1 MSAFPPGA
9 FFPSPPQA
17 SNAGVD
23 FLALGAV
30 GERLIA
36 HSLPGI
42 TNVTRYLRPYSVA
55 SWITWKFDAELKK
68 LSGQRL
74 PMNER
79 ALFKQFREKSEL
91 MFSWANKGTAG
102 SIGSRRTY
110 PEDAKPVELRFGNS
124 ALGAENNASWFAA
137 AAYRPSFSDT
147 GGLGFIAAHK
157 GVYVP
162 TDLGREM
169 AKHLDAVLLAHKT
182 SYSRLSD
189 LNELELSRRDVDA
202 LMDGLALELPTT
214 AERKLFKR
222 ILYPE
227 HLVGQIDGLHG
238 NRATSMTLMIR
249 SIDAAEALNEQE
261 IRQTMALGLTPS
273 GTPVLLDN
281 VISVHKVW
289 FVLAIRQ
296 LQRVSLERLL
306 RWFELTVAE
315 NDMSWC
321 DLGVVQ
327 NAAVTQLITENP
339 DARVTSVG
347 DHIAKIQSAI
357 TRGGGPKQVM
367 LKEPSLNA
375 FVLRDEFEIQTR
387 TDHLSIPARAVYC
400 LLYCAAL
407 TSLVCDD
414 EEIAALCRM
423 GGRERIGLDWF
434 AKYVF
439 DRQSQSLT
447 EFIRDAIRDLIYG
460 QHLQV
465 AATRIEEGKNKFRF
479 AVDDSG
485 LRLLIGP
492 ESINRQLGTPD
503 RIFSAL
509 CLMADCG
516 ITTLQPNGKFC
527 IS

>member
-1 MSAFPPGA
+1 MSTYPPTA

-36 HSLPGI
+36 HCLPGI

-55 SWITWKFDAELKK
+55 SWITWKFDSELKK

-74 PMNER
+74 PKNER
-79 ALFKQFREKSEL
+79 TLFKQFREKTEL
-91 MFSWANKGTAG
+91 MFSWANKGKVS
-102 SIGSRRTY
+102 SIGSRRSY
-110 PEDAKPVELRFGNS
+110 PEDTTPVELRFGNP

-157 GVYVP
+157 GVFVP

-169 AKHLDAVLLAHKT
+169 AKYLDVVLASHKT
-182 SYSRLSD
+182 SYGRLSD
-189 LNELELSRRDVDA
+189 LNELGLSRRDVDA
-202 LMDGLALELPTT
+202 LIDGLALEHTT
-214 AERKLFKR
+214 ADERKLFR
-222 ILYPE
+222 RVLYPE

-238 NRATSMTLMIR
+238 NRATSISLMIR
-249 SIDAAEALNEQE
+249 SLETAGTLSEQE
-261 IRQTMALGLTPS
+261 VRQTMTLGLTPS
-273 GTPVLLDN
+273 GAPVPLDN

-289 FVLAIRQ
+289 LVLAIRQ

-315 NDMSWC
+315 NEMNWC
-321 DLGVVQ
+321 DLGIVQ
-327 NAAVTQLITENP
+327 NAAVTQLTNENP
-339 DARVTSVG
+339 DARVTLVG
-347 DHIAKIQSAI
+347 DHIDKIRSAI
-357 TRGGGPKQVM
+357 THGGGPKQVM
-367 LKEPSLNA
+367 LEEPFLNA
-375 FVLRDEFEIQTR
+375 FILRDDFEMQTR
-387 TDHLSIPARAVYC
+387 DDHLSIPARGVYC
-400 LLYCAAL
+400 LLYCVAL
-407 TSLVCDD
+407 TSLICDD
-414 EEIAALCRM
+414 EDIAALCKM
-423 GGRERIGLDWF
+423 GSRERVGLEWF

-439 DRQSQSLT
+439 DRRSQSLT
-447 EFIRDAIRDLIYG
+447 EFIREVIRDLIYG
-460 QHLQV
+460 QHLHV

-485 LRLLIGP
+485 LRLLIGH

-503 RIFSAL
+503 RIYSAL
-509 CLMADCG
+509 CLMTECG
-516 ITTLQPNGKFC
+516 ITTLRADGKFC
-527 IS
+527 IA